1 MKSRWWLNLALA
13 ALVLAL
19 GVLVWRGPAP
29 QTDSFAL
36 SSLAPEAVTGL
47 RIEKPGQPAI
57 VLEKRGGLWRM
68 TAPFSARGNQ
78 ERITHLLDF
87 LRTSSTRRL
96 PAEHLER
103 YDLDKPLLTLDFNG
117 QRFIFGPTAPLDGKQ
132 YVASNGFIY
141 LIDPRQAIGAY
152 GRAGDF
158 ADPRL
163 LENGAQ
169 PVAIDTGALSAKRDA
184 TGHWTL
190 TPSNPELSQDA
201 LNRWADAWRTA
212 SARTVQTRTESA
224 PQSAVR
230 LTLQDGRSLELQVLS
245 EKPDLT
251 LARPDEKLEY
261 HFPPEMADTLLHPH

>member
-1 MKSRWWLNLALA
+1 MKSRWWINLALT
-13 ALVLAL
+13 ALVLLL
-19 GVLVWRGPAP
+19 GALVWRGPSP

-36 SSLAPEAVTGL
+36 SSLAPEAVTDL

-57 VLEKRGGLWRM
+57 VLEKRSGIWRM

-78 ERITHLLDF
+78 ERISHLLDF
-87 LRTSSTRRL
+87 LRTASARRL
-96 PAEHLER
+96 PAEHLKR

-117 QRFIFGPTAPLDGKQ
+117 QHFIFGPTAPLDGKQ
-132 YVASNGFIY
+132 YVASNGFVY

-163 LENGAQ
+163 LEDGAQ
-169 PVAIDTGALSAKRDA
+169 PVAIDTGTLSAKRDA
-184 TGHWTL
+184 SGRWTL
-190 TPSNPELSQDA
+190 TPANPEFGQDA
-201 LNRWADAWRTA
+201 LNRWADAWRSA
-212 SARTVQTRTESA
+212 YARTVQARGQDT
-224 PQSAVR
+224 PQGSVR
-230 LTLQDGRSLELQVLS
+230 LNLQDGRSLELQILS

-261 HFPPEMADTLLHPH
+261 HFPPELAATLLHPH